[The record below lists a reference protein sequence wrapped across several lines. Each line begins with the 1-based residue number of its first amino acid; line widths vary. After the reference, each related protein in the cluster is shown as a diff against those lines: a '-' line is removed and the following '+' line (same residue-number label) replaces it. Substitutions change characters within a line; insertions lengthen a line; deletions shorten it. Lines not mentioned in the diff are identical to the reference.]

1 KNSAAVP
8 TISCPRFGM
17 PKGRQGTEKSEKPPH
32 KRSRVETRMA
42 RSIAARASR
51 SPGSPLNHRAR
62 TQLTYN
68 HRLKGGEPMAE
79 RAPGVIAPGL
89 FLRGELRGED
99 DLIIEGRVEGEIT
112 LKKHLTVETT
122 GVIVADV
129 KTQNITIKGEMRGN
143 MTADDKVEI
152 HQSARV

>member
-1 KNSAAVP
+1 
-8 TISCPRFGM
+8 
-17 PKGRQGTEKSEKPPH
+17 
-32 KRSRVETRMA
+32 
-42 RSIAARASR
+42 
-51 SPGSPLNHRAR
+51 
-62 TQLTYN
+62 
-68 HRLKGGEPMAE
+68 MAE

-99 DLIIEGRVEGEIT
+99 DLIIEGRVEGEIS
-112 LKKHLTVETT
+112 LKKHLTVETS

-152 HQSARV
+152 HQSARVVGNITAPRVVIAEGARFKGHIDMIGG

>member
-1 KNSAAVP
+1 
-8 TISCPRFGM
+8 M
-17 PKGRQGTEKSEKPPH
+17 SEP
-32 KRSRVETRMA
+32 
-42 RSIAARASR
+42 
-51 SPGSPLNHRAR
+51 
-62 TQLTYN
+62 
-68 HRLKGGEPMAE
+68 

-99 DLIIEGRVEGEIT
+99 DLIIEGRVEGQIT

-129 KTQNITIKGEMRGN
+129 QTQNITIKGEMHGN

-152 HQSARV
+152 HQGARVIGNITAPRIVIAEGARFKGHIDMSQS